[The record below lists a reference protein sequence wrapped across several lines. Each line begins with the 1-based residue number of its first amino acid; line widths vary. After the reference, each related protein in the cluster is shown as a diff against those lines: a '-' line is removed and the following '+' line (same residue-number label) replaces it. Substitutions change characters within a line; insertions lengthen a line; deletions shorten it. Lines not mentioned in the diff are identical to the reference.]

1 MREGKPILEM
11 RQITKSF
18 PGVRALKKV
27 DLALRAGEVHCLV
40 GENGAGKST
49 LIKIMTGAHS
59 MSSGEMLVNGTPRE
73 LNSPQDGRKL
83 GIRAIY
89 QELDLLPTLSVAE
102 NIFMEDVPKTRL
114 GLVDWSTM
122 NRRAGELLGM
132 FKVEISPHSLIKDL
146 TVAEQQIVAIVKAL
160 SQDSKVLIM
169 DEPSA
174 VLTGSELE
182 RLFGIIEELRKQGV
196 AIVYITHRLI
206 EVFEIGDIVTVLRD
220 GENIVTERIEAVT
233 MEKLIQWMVGREM
246 DEQFYK
252 ETVELGDVVL
262 EAKNLSVEG
271 LVKDVTFQLRE
282 GEILGLAGLVGAG
295 RTELLKSLFGQYQ
308 VDSGSLTIFGEESRL
323 KSPRDAIAKGL
334 GFVPEDRKNEGA
346 VLCRSIEEN
355 ISLGVLAKRKF
366 KFLVHFPTLFKTA
379 VELATYVKIRCHSL
393 RQEVVTLSGGNQQ
406 KTVLAKWLASESKI
420 LLLDEPT
427 RGIDVG
433 SKLEFYK
440 FMAELVRNKKSIILV
455 SSELPELMAL
465 SDRILVM
472 SNSRIRKEFMADEAT
487 QEQILEHAIP
497 QELRESTSAS

>member
-1 MREGKPILEM
+1 MREGKTILEM
-11 RQITKSF
+11 KKITKSF
-18 PGVRALKKV
+18 PGVRALKEV
-27 DLALRAGEVHCLV
+27 NLTLRAGEVHCLV

-49 LIKIMTGAHS
+49 LIKIMTGAHT
-59 MSSGEMLVNGTPRE
+59 MTSGEMLVNGTPRV
-73 LNSPQDGRKL
+73 LNSPQDGREL

-102 NIFMEDVPKTRL
+102 NIFIEDVPKTKL
-114 GLVDWSTM
+114 GLVDWHTM
-122 NRRAGELLGM
+122 NRKAAELLQM
-132 FKVEISPHSLIKDL
+132 FNVEISPYSLIKDL
-146 TVAEQQIVAIVKAL
+146 TVSEQQIVAIVKAL

-182 RLFGIIEELRKQGV
+182 RLFGIIAELKKQGV

-206 EVFEIGDIVTVLRD
+206 EVFEIGDVVTVLRD
-220 GENIVTERIEAVT
+220 GENIVTRDIEDVT
-233 MEKLIQWMVGREM
+233 MEQMIQWMVGREI

-252 ETVELGDVVL
+252 EEVEIGDVVL
-262 EAKNLSVEG
+262 EAKNLSVQG
-271 LVKDVTFQLRE
+271 LVKDVSFQLRE

-295 RTELLKSLFGQYQ
+295 RTELLKSIFGEYQ
-308 VDSGSLTIFGEESRL
+308 LDGGTLTIFGEECRF

-355 ISLGVLAKRKF
+355 ISLGTLAKKEF
-366 KFLVHFPTLFKTA
+366 KFLVHFPTIFRKA
-379 VELATYVKIRCHSL
+379 VELANYVKIRCHSL

-406 KTVLAKWLASESKI
+406 KTVLAKWLASESQI

-440 FMAELVRNKKSIILV
+440 FMAELVRNNKSIILV

-472 SNSRIRKEFMADEAT
+472 SNSRIRKEFMAGEAT

-497 QELRESTSAS
+497 QELREAAAAS

>member
-1 MREGKPILEM
+1 
-11 RQITKSF
+11 
-18 PGVRALKKV
+18 V

-102 NIFMEDVPKTRL
+102 NIFMEDVPKTKL
-114 GLVDWSTM
+114 GLVDWSKM

-271 LVKDVTFQLRE
+271 LVKDVA
-282 GEILGLAGLVGAG
+282 EIVGNA
-295 RTELLKSLFGQYQ
+295 LK
-308 VDSGSLTIFGEESRL
+308 
-323 KSPRDAIAKGL
+323 
-334 GFVPEDRKNEGA
+334 
-346 VLCRSIEEN
+346 
-355 ISLGVLAKRKF
+355 
-366 KFLVHFPTLFKTA
+366 
-379 VELATYVKIRCHSL
+379 
-393 RQEVVTLSGGNQQ
+393 
-406 KTVLAKWLASESKI
+406 
-420 LLLDEPT
+420 
-427 RGIDVG
+427 
-433 SKLEFYK
+433 
-440 FMAELVRNKKSIILV
+440 
-455 SSELPELMAL
+455 
-465 SDRILVM
+465 
-472 SNSRIRKEFMADEAT
+472 
-487 QEQILEHAIP
+487 
-497 QELRESTSAS
+497 

>member
-1 MREGKPILEM
+1 MDESRPILEM
-11 RQITKSF
+11 EQITKEF
-18 PGVRALKKV
+18 PGVRALKHV
-27 DLALRAGEVHCLV
+27 DLTVRAGEVHCLV

-59 MSSGEMLVNGTPRE
+59 RSSGEMRVNGVPVE
-73 LNSPQDGRKL
+73 MNSPQDGKEL

-102 NIFMEDVPKTRL
+102 NIFIEDVPRTNI

-122 NRRAGELLGM
+122 NRRAEELLRT
-132 FKVEISPHSLIKDL
+132 FDVQVDPHDLVKDL

-160 SQDSKVLIM
+160 SQDSKILIM

-182 RLFGIIEELRKQGV
+182 RLFNIIRELQKQGV
-196 AIVYITHRLI
+196 GIVYITHRLV
-206 EVFEIGDIVTVLRD
+206 EVFEIGDVVTVLRD
-220 GENIVTERIEAVT
+220 GQNIATEDVERVT
-233 MEKLIQWMVGREM
+233 MEQLIKWMVGRELG
-246 DEQFYK
+246 EQFYK
-252 ETVELGDVVL
+252 ETPQIGKVVL
-262 EAKNLSVEG
+262 EAKNLTVEG
-271 LVKDVTFQLRE
+271 QTKNISFQLRE
-282 GEILGLAGLVGAG
+282 GEILGIAGLVGAG
-295 RTELLKSLFGQYQ
+295 RTELLKSIFGQYQ
-308 VDSGSLTIFGEESRL
+308 IDSGSLVVFGEECRF

-334 GFVPEDRKNEGA
+334 GLVPEDRKNEGT

-355 ISLGVLAKRKF
+355 ISLGVLVKRPF
-366 KFLVHFPTLFKTA
+366 KFLVRFSVLFKKV
-379 VELATYVKIRCHSL
+379 VELARYVAIRCHSL
-393 RQEVVTLSGGNQQ
+393 TQEVGTLSGGNQQ
-406 KTVLAKWLASESKI
+406 KAVLAKWLASESKI

-440 FMAELVRNKKSIILV
+440 LMAKMVSSNKSIILV

-472 SNSRIRKEFMADEAT
+472 SNSQIRREFSAGEAT
-487 QEQILEHAIP
+487 QEEILEHAIP
-497 QELRESTSAS
+497 QELREASQAS